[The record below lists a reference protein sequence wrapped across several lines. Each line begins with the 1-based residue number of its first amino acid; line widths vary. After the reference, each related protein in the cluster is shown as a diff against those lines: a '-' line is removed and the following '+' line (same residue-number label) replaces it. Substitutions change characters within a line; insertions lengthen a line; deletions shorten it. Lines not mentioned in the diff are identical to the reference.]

1 MEFKL
6 WRMIWTGIVG
16 MLLMLLTAYA
26 TFYIFDLIALL
37 TGGLIQNFFVLTRAI
52 GGPLIGFLI
61 SSFVGVFLICLIPI
75 HWALINQPDNVM
87 LMLALVLPWI
97 FCCSIMA
104 LLTARNPEEGIFT
117 SIAIGLGLFII
128 MAAIYFVLAV
138 VLARFGGGALLNNA
152 SIGLTELPFLLA
164 TFLATMEGAGIG
176 AVFAAL
182 IGSLKYEPT

>member
-1 MEFKL
+1 
-6 WRMIWTGIVG
+6 
-16 MLLMLLTAYA
+16 
-26 TFYIFDLIALL
+26 
-37 TGGLIQNFFVLTRAI
+37 
-52 GGPLIGFLI
+52 
-61 SSFVGVFLICLIPI
+61 
-75 HWALINQPDNVM
+75 M

>member
-1 MEFKL
+1 MEFKP

-16 MLLMLLTAYA
+16 MLLMLPTAYA

-37 TGGLIQNFFVLTRAI
+37 TGGLIKNFFVLTRTL

-61 SSFVGVFLICLIPI
+61 SAFVGVFLICLIPV

-97 FCCSIMA
+97 ICCSIMA
-104 LLTARNPEEGIFT
+104 LLTSRNPEEAIFT
-117 SIAIGLGLFII
+117 SFAIGLGLFII
-128 MAAIYFVLAV
+128 MAFFYLGLAFL
-138 VLARFGGGALLNNA
+138 LANYGGGAIIDSA
-152 SIGLTELPFLLA
+152 SIGLTQLPFLLS

-182 IGSLKYEPT
+182 IGSIKYEPT